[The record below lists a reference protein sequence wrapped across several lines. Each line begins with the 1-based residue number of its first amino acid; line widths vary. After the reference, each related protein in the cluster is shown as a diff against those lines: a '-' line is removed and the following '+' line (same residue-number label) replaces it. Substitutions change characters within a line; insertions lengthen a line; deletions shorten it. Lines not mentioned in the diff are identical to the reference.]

1 MARSH
6 SHNVKIGE
14 ARKARRRRRKTGQ
27 FSRPQRLAMNVE
39 FALAW
44 ICNDASCTAAHGGV
58 A

>member
-6 SHNVKIGE
+6 SHAVKIGE
-14 ARKARRRRRKTGQ
+14 ARKARRRKRKKVAD
-27 FSRPQRLAMNVE
+27 QRLVVNVE

-44 ICNDASCTAAHGGV
+44 ICNDASCTAAHGGL

>member
-6 SHNVKIGE
+6 SHAVKLGE
-14 ARKARRRRRKTGQ
+14 ARKARRRKRKQ
-27 FSRPQRLAMNVE
+27 HPQRLVMNVE

-44 ICNDASCTAAHGGV
+44 VCDDASCVSAHGAV

>member
-6 SHNVKIGE
+6 SHAVKRGE
-14 ARKARRRRRKTGQ
+14 ARKARRRKRKQ
-27 FSRPQRLAMNVE
+27 QSQRLVVNVE

-44 ICNDASCTAAHGGV
+44 VCDDASCVAAHGGV